1 MDTDLSRDPSVRA
14 SDHVPDAGRRS
25 GALPAG
31 LRQQRAGRHPS
42 LPLAP
47 TPVGAER
54 GGTADLP
61 PEALRSH
68 H

>member
-1 MDTDLSRDPSVRA
+1 MTRITSVR
-14 SDHVPDAGRRS
+14 SDVKGE
-25 GALPAG
+25 GG
-31 LRQQRAGRHPS
+31 KVKRAGRHPS

-47 TPVGAER
+47 TPVGDER